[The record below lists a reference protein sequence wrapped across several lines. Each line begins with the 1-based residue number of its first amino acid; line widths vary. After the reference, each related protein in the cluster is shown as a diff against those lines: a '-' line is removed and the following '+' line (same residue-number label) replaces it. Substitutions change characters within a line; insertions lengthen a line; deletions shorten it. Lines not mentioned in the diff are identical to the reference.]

1 MADDAVPNIPDLH
14 LAELRFLATAGPAK
28 GREQAKSTLLGNMAP
43 WYPTICED
51 LQVKVDDAA
60 LTRMKQ
66 ANESQLKEF
75 EEQLADAEENLGE
88 TEVSDLL
95 LKKAHYLAEIGD
107 KDSAV
112 TAYRV
117 AYEKAAA
124 LGQRLDITFAFIRVG
139 LFFSDSDLISRNIEK
154 ARDLIEEGGD
164 WDRRNRLKSYEAVY
178 LMSIRD
184 FKASAQLFLDSL
196 STFTS
201 TELMD
206 YHDYVHY
213 AVLVGMIS
221 LPRVDLKKKL
231 IDAPE
236 VLEVLAQAVSL
247 EDYLLSL
254 YECRYAKFFQALAAI
269 EESRL
274 RYSRYLA
281 SHIRYYVREMRII
294 AYAQL
299 LESYRSVT
307 LESMATSFGVSE
319 EFIDRDLS
327 RFIAAG
333 RLNCVIDK
341 VNGVVETNR
350 PDAKNAQYQAC
361 IKQGDVLLNRVQK
374 LSRVINV

>member
-1 MADDAVPNIPDLH
+1 MSDDTVPSIPDLH
-14 LAELRFLATAGPAK
+14 LADLRFLATAGPAE
-28 GREQAKSTLLGNMAP
+28 GREKAKATLLSNLG
-43 WYPTICED
+43 IE
-51 LQVKVDDAA
+51 VDDAA
-60 LTRMKQ
+60 LTRMKK
-66 ANESQLKEF
+66 ANETQLKEF
-75 EEQLADAEENLGE
+75 EEQLADAAENLGE

-107 KDSAV
+107 KKGAV

-117 AYEKAAA
+117 AFDKAAA

-201 TELMD
+201 TELMN

-236 VLEVLAQAVSL
+236 VLEVLGQAVSL

-307 LESMATSFGVSE
+307 LDSMAASFGVSD
-319 EFIDRDLS
+319 EFIDQDLS